1 MAKDSY
7 ELYCEFVSGLER
19 YGDRLVQGSQ
29 ASLEEWRKV
38 LPEADFDLLVFSA
51 MDSLRLN
58 CGSFSD
64 AVANYRG
71 FRIELNRALRRFGF
85 PVAADLVDD
94 AVALDAQVQVH
105 GPTFV
110 FSEGRERIDAS
121 VSIRYQR
128 LIVYLAEHYHEFSLD
143 IRPMIEREG
152 GLKAVLRRPTLS
164 ISDREGMDDL
174 PNE

>member
-1 MAKDSY
+1 MAKDSW
-7 ELYCEFVSGLER
+7 EVYCEFVSGLER
-19 YGDRLVQGSQ
+19 YGDKLVQGSQ
-29 ASLEEWRKV
+29 ASLEDWRKV

-71 FRIELNRALRRFGF
+71 FRIEIDRALRRFGF
-85 PVAADLVDD
+85 QAAADIVDD
-94 AVALDAQVQVH
+94 AIALDMQFQVH

-121 VSIRYQR
+121 VSISYQR
-128 LIVYLAEHYHEFSLD
+128 LLIHLTEHHNDFSLD